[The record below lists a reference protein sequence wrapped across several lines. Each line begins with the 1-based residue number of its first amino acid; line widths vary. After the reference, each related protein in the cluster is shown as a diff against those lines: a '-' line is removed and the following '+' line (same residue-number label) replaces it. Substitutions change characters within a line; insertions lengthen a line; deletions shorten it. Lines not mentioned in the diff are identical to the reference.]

1 MQPFF
6 KSIGNRSSNRAR
18 PGRDGVVGRKP
29 LIRQGPNVGAKITG
43 EAQPAHSLL
52 DGDRTYWPGARQRT
66 LIAYHIHA
74 APFLWFRYSY
84 GSLFRCQQMHETY
97 QRQKVNRQLYLHSSF
112 DQVTPSNPRTCL
124 LLFSITLSVCSET
137 SCTYLVAI
145 VKPTWPEKSLNCK
158 WISRP
163 RCHRGSG
170 SAQSVETCPLRH
182 MDSNL
187 LH

>member
-145 VKPTWPEKSLNCK
+145 VKPTWPRSL
-158 WISRP
+158 
-163 RCHRGSG
+163 
-170 SAQSVETCPLRH
+170 
-182 MDSNL
+182 
-187 LH
+187 